1 MYIVEM
7 QKVTKIFGE
16 LVAND
21 HVDFQLRKGE
31 IHALL
36 GENGAGKTTLM
47 RILYGLYQ
55 QTTGDIF
62 INGEKVTINSPKD
75 AIRKGVGMVTQHFA
89 LVPPMTV
96 AENVVLGYT
105 DSFVLDQAAIE
116 KKVGEAADQFSLDI
130 NPKSIVRHLSVG
142 QRQRVEILKAL
153 YRNAK
158 VLILDE
164 PTAVLV
170 PQEVDSLFETL
181 NRLRKDGLSVIF
193 ISHKLD
199 EVTKITDRVTV
210 LRDGKSIGTVDT
222 VNVTQKQLAAMMVGR
237 DTFGVT
243 RQTEINPDNKKIL
256 EVEGLCALDD
266 KGLPAL
272 KNLKLSIRSGE
283 ILGIAGV
290 GGNGQKELAEIL
302 SGVKSPTSGVIK
314 INDKNLVG
322 KDPSEFSK
330 MGMGRIPEDR
340 HEGVVGD
347 LTVYENL
354 ALEHLDEYSKNGFLD
369 KQAIRKNAE
378 ELIKNF
384 QIKAKPSDKIR
395 TLSGGN
401 MQKVLLARVLS
412 RQPEVVIAPQPTRGL
427 DVGATEY
434 VRQQLLEQRSRG
446 AAVMLISEDLDEIL
460 SISDRIAVIYE
471 GEIVGTINA
480 QDATPEKLGLMMSGA
495 LREET

>member
-1 MYIVEM
+1 MYIVDM

-62 INGEKVTINSPKD
+62 IEGEKVTINSPKD
-75 AIRKGVGMVTQHFA
+75 AIRKGIGMVTQHFA

-105 DSFVLDQAAIE
+105 DSFVLDQTAIE

-130 NPKSIVRHLSVG
+130 NPKAIVRHLSVG

-222 VNVTQKQLAAMMVGR
+222 INVTQKQLAAMMVGR

-256 EVEGLCALDD
+256 EVEDLCALDD

-272 KNLKLSIRSGE
+272 INLKLSIRSGE

-314 INDKNLVG
+314 IHDKNLVG
-322 KDPSEFSK
+322 KNPSEFSK

-340 HEGVVGD
+340 YEGVVGD

-354 ALEHLDEYSKNGFLD
+354 ALEHLDEFSKNGFLD
-369 KQAIRKNAE
+369 KQAIRKNAD

-460 SISDRIAVIYE
+460 SLSDRIAVIYE

-495 LREET
+495 LREVA

>member
-1 MYIVEM
+1 MYIVDM
-7 QKVTKIFGE
+7 QKITKLFGE

-21 HVDFQLRKGE
+21 HVDFQLKKGE

-55 QTTGDIF
+55 QTTGEIF
-62 INGEKVTINSPKD
+62 IDGEKVIINSPKD
-75 AIRKGVGMVTQHFA
+75 AIRHGVGMVTQHFA

-116 KKVGEAADQFSLDI
+116 KKVGEAAEQFGLDI
-130 NPKSIVRHLSVG
+130 KPNSIIRHLSVG

-181 NRLRKDGLSVIF
+181 DRLRKDGLSVIF

-222 VNVTQKQLAAMMVGR
+222 VNVTHKQLATMMVGR
-237 DTFGVT
+237 ETFGIT
-243 RQTEINPDNKKIL
+243 RQPETNPDNKKLL
-256 EVEGLCALDD
+256 EVENLNALDG

-272 KNLKLSIRSGE
+272 KNLKLFIRSGE

-290 GGNGQKELAEIL
+290 SGNGQKELAEIL
-302 SGVKSPTSGVIK
+302 SGVKTPTNGSIK
-314 INDKNLVG
+314 INGQELVG
-322 KDPSEFSK
+322 KEPSDFTK
-330 MGMGRIPEDR
+330 LGMGRIPEDR

-354 ALEHLDEYSKNGFLD
+354 ALEHLDEYTKNGFLD
-369 KQAIRKNAE
+369 RKAIRENAVS
-378 ELIKNF
+378 LIEKF
-384 QIKAKPSDKIR
+384 QIKAKPTDRIR

-401 MQKVLLARVLS
+401 MQKVLLARVLA

-434 VRQQLLEQRSRG
+434 VRQQLIEQRNRG
-446 AAVMLISEDLDEIL
+446 AAVMLLSEDLEEII

-471 GEIVGTINA
+471 GEIVGVMGT

-495 LREET
+495 LKEEA